1 MLSFRLIPIILIEEG
16 RMVKT
21 TKFKNPKYIGD
32 PINAVRIFNEK
43 LVDEIFLVDM
53 SVSNI
58 NSNPNFNVI
67 ENIASECFMP
77 LSYSGGIK
85 SFDHVKTIFSLGVEK
100 ISFQS
105 IVFQNNDVIK
115 KTISSYGSQS
125 VVVSLDVKKDWFGN
139 YKLFDHL
146 KNKSRSGNLFE
157 HIKEIS
163 ALGVGEIIINCVDKD
178 GTLTGPDLNLVN
190 NISKLV
196 DIPLIYN
203 GGISSV
209 SDIKNVFNF
218 GVSVLAGAFFVYHGP
233 HRAVLITYPNQCEL
247 KMNLN

>member
-1 MLSFRLIPIILIEEG
+1 MLSSRLIPIILIEEG

-53 SVSNI
+53 SVSNT
-58 NSNPNFNVI
+58 NSIPNFNVI
-67 ENIASECFMP
+67 ENIECFMP

-85 SFDHVKTIFSLGVEK
+85 SFDHVKTIFTLGVEK

-105 IVFQNNDVIK
+105 IVFENNDVIK
-115 KTISSYGSQS
+115 KTINSYGSQS

-139 YKLFDHL
+139 YKLFDYT
-146 KNKSRSGNLFE
+146 KNKSRPGNLSD

-163 ALGVGEIIINCVDKD
+163 ALGVGEIIINSVDRD
-178 GTLTGPDLNLVN
+178 GTLTGPDLNLVD
-190 NISKLV
+190 NISNLV
-196 DIPLIYN
+196 DIPLVYN

-209 SDIKNVFNF
+209 SDIKNVSNF
-218 GVSVLAGAFFVYHGP
+218 EVSVLAGAFFVYHGP
-233 HRAVLITYPNQCEL
+233 HRAVLITYPTQSEL